1 MPRQSRIDFPGA
13 LHHIMV
19 RGIERHSIF
28 KTDTDQWDFLDRLSK
43 ALTSTQTP
51 CYAYAVM
58 RNHFHV
64 LLQTGAAPISKVMQ
78 SLLTGYAVSYN
89 LRHNRSGKLYQ
100 NRFKSVLCD
109 TEEYLLQL
117 IRYIHLNPIRVNL
130 IRSLAELD
138 QSPLTGHSILMGK
151 RKAEKPK
158 EGEVPAAYEWLA
170 TEEILGRFGRSTAK
184 ARQAYREF
192 IREDMDNPDPADL
205 SGGGLIRSMG
215 GMWEAVK
222 ASRDKK
228 REKEMAD
235 ERILGSGEFVE
246 AALKHAEE
254 QESKVSQLQREGWDF
269 QRTLHRAA
277 QAVGTSPE
285 SLPHRSR
292 KKEVSEGRALL
303 SKWLVEDL
311 GYGQKDV
318 AIELG
323 ISQAAVSKLVIR
335 GRGVENKLGIV
346 LGRS

>member
-1 MPRQSRIDFPGA
+1 
-13 LHHIMV
+13 MV
-19 RGIERHSIF
+19 RGIERRSIF
-28 KTDTDQWDFLDRLSK
+28 KTDTDQRDLLDRISRT
-43 ALTSTQTP
+43 LTKTRTP

-58 RNHFHV
+58 SNHCHM
-64 LLQTGAAPISKVMQ
+64 LLQTGATSISKVMQ

-100 NRFKSVLCD
+100 NRYKSVLCD
-109 TEEYLLQL
+109 KEEYLLQL
-117 IRYIHLNPIRVNL
+117 VRYIHLNPVRVNL
-130 IRSLAELD
+130 VGSLAELD

-151 RKAEKPK
+151 RKTEKPK
-158 EGEVPAAYEWLA
+158 EGEEPETFDWLA
-170 TEEILGRFGRSTAK
+170 TEEILSRFGASTTK

-192 IREDMDNPDPADL
+192 IREDMDNPAPADL

-215 GMWEAVK
+215 GIWEAVK
-222 ASRDKK
+222 ASRDTK
-228 REKEMAD
+228 RKKEMAD
-235 ERILGSGEFVE
+235 ERILGSGDFVE

-254 QESKVSQLQREGWDF
+254 QEAKVSQLQKEGWDF
-269 QRTLHRAA
+269 QKTLNRAA

-285 SLPHRSR
+285 SLQHRSR

-311 GYGQKDV
+311 GYGQKDL

-335 GRGVENKLGIV
+335 GRGVENKLGTV
-346 LGRS
+346 LGGR